1 MTEELLKTIIS
12 TFHNNYELGKITR
25 AYYSF
30 YKEHNKNCSQE
41 ELANMFIS
49 NVIKSGKTFKL

>member
-12 TFHNNYELGKITR
+12 TFYNNYELGNIIR
-25 AYYSF
+25 SYYSF
-30 YKEHNKNCSQE
+30 YKEHNKNYSQE

>member
-1 MTEELLKTIIS
+1 MIEELLKTIIL

-41 ELANMFIS
+41 EITSMFIS
-49 NVIKSGKTFKL
+49 DVIKSGKTFKL